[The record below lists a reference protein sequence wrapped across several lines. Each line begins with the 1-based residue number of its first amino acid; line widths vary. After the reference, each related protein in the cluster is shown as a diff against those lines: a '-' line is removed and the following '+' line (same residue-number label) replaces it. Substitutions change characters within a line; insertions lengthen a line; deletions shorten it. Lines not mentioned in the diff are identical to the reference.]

1 MTNLFGHSIRSEI
14 LALCL
19 WEAGAVFLS
28 VFTLLAGAGPFGA
41 SEGLAAA
48 ALLAACTA
56 TVAMLVAGA
65 VGLYEPATLAG
76 LRATLVAGLT
86 GTVIL
91 LLLAVLA
98 LQFTAGDSVSPVQR
112 HALVSVM
119 LGTAAAILV
128 TRLGFTLL
136 RPPLRRVAVLGGDVP
151 VEAPA
156 TGAGGTADRG
166 FQPFEV
172 TLALPVGDALTQA
185 LQRGRLRAWR
195 IWAVVAPARAPV
207 TAAIRQSCAAA
218 GLQVFTPAEFTE
230 HGLRRLDLES
240 LQPGWLAGAKAA
252 RTGRM
257 EATLRRALDITTAGA
272 LLLLTLPLLLLT
284 MLAIKLDS
292 RGPIFY
298 RQERI
303 GLNNRPFMLFKFRS
317 MITDA
322 EAGGVARWAMRGD
335 PRVTRIGRFLRL
347 TRIDEIP
354 QALNVLRGDMSVVGP
369 RPERPTFVAQL
380 GEIIPHYNDR
390 AVVKPGITGWAQV
403 NYPYG
408 ASVEDARMKLS
419 YDLYYVRRR
428 SLLLDLLIL
437 LGTVRV
443 VLFQEG
449 AR

>member
-14 LALCL
+14 FALCL
-19 WEAGAVFLS
+19 WEAGAVFLA
-28 VFTLLAGAGPFGA
+28 VLGLLVAGGPFVA
-41 SEGLAAA
+41 AEGMAAA
-48 ALLAACTA
+48 ILLAACTA
-56 TVAMLVAGA
+56 AAAMLVAGA

-86 GTVIL
+86 GTTIL
-91 LLLAVLA
+91 LLLAVLV
-98 LQFTAGDSVSPVQR
+98 LQFTDGDSLSPVQR
-112 HALVSVM
+112 HALVAVM
-119 LGTAAAILV
+119 LGTATAIV
-128 TRLGFTLL
+128 ATRLGFMLL
-136 RPPLRRVAVLGGDVP
+136 RPPLRRVAVIGDEGSEVP
-151 VEAPA
+151 AI
-156 TGAGGTADRG
+156 GTDRPLAERG
-166 FQPFEV
+166 FAPFEV
-172 TLALPVGDALTQA
+172 TLALPMADALAQA

-195 IWAVVAPARAPV
+195 IWAVVAPARAQLSL
-207 TAAIRQSCAAA
+207 AQRQACADA
-218 GLQVFTPAEFTE
+218 GLQVFTQAEFTE

-240 LQPGWLAGAKAA
+240 LSQGWLDGAKAA
-252 RTGRM
+252 RTGRV
-257 EATLRRALDITTAGA
+257 EAALRRGLDITTAGA
-272 LLLLTLPLLLLT
+272 LLLLTLPLMLLT
-284 MLAIKLDS
+284 MVAIKLDS

-298 RQERI
+298 RQERV
-303 GLNNRPFMLFKFRS
+303 GLNNRTFMLFKFRS

-380 GEIIPHYNDR
+380 GEIIPHYHDR